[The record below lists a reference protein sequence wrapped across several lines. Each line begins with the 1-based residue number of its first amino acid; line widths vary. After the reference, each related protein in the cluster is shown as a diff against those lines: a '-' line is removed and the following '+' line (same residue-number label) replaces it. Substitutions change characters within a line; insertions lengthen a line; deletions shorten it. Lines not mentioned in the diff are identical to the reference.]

1 MTAPDDRRERSRHLA
16 LTYLLFALFLG
27 AIAWALL
34 SRRAEIVDS
43 FVQLSWPAV
52 LGSGAL
58 GAAAVGALYLSWLEA
73 VRDGGVR
80 LSARDGLR
88 VYGVGQAGKYLP
100 GSVWPVLAQAQLG
113 RRYGVSPLRMASA
126 SLLALAISVCTA
138 LVIGCVLLPAAGREA
153 SELVG
158 WAPLL
163 ALPLLAAL
171 WPPVLNR
178 LVDLAARLLRR
189 DVPPSTYSL
198 PGVLRSAAWCVA
210 GNLLFGLHIMLLGA
224 PLGVTGLQGY
234 VLAVC
239 AYALASGIGVALV
252 FVPAGMGARE
262 AVLVA
267 VLAPVT
273 SVGDALVVAL
283 VSRVL
288 LIVVDTAL
296 GLSQLRG
303 LSARDGARA
312 PRPAAREGRVV
323 FVTRKFPPSVGGMET
338 LAAGVWR
345 SLAGLRPEPALV
357 AHGGGNRALVWWA
370 PWAVLRVAALLA
382 RRDVALVVT
391 GDALMYAV
399 LRPLLA
405 LTRTRSAT
413 MVMGLDVTYE
423 HRLYRAIVHPPL
435 RRAEKVIAIS
445 AATAGEVVSLG
456 VPPERVSVLRLGIP
470 VRACSEQER
479 RVAGARVRAEL
490 GLSEDDVLLL
500 SLGRLVRR
508 KGAAW
513 FVGEVLPGLSCRT
526 HLVVAGDG
534 PDAARVAEA
543 AARAGV
549 TGQVHLLGR
558 VSDDQREALLCGA
571 DLFVQPN
578 VVVPGDMEG
587 FGLVTIEAGMRGTPV
602 VAADLEGIRDAVVDG
617 ETGVML
623 PTADAQAWTRT
634 VRALVADR
642 AALQRLGRAHAGA
655 VAQLYGEDTMARGL
669 RELLDLQHASL

>member
-1 MTAPDDRRERSRHLA
+1 MTGPEPRERSRHLT

-34 SRRAEIVDS
+34 SRRAEIADS
-43 FVQLSWPAV
+43 FGQLSWPAV
-52 LGSGAL
+52 LGSGVL

-80 LSARDGLR
+80 LSTRDGLR

-138 LVIGCVLLPAAGREA
+138 LVLGCVLLPVAGQEA

-158 WAPLL
+158 WAPLV
-163 ALPLLAAL
+163 AVPLLVAL

-198 PGVLRSAAWCVA
+198 RGVLRSAAWCVA
-210 GNLLFGLHIMLLGA
+210 GNLLFGAHIMLLGA
-224 PLGVTGLQGY
+224 PLGVTGVEGY
-234 VLAVC
+234 ALSVC
-239 AYALASGIGVALV
+239 AYALASGIGVALI
-252 FVPAGMGARE
+252 FVPAGLGARE

-267 VLAPVT
+267 VLAPMT

-288 LIVVDTAL
+288 LIVVDTTL

-303 LSARDGARA
+303 LSASDGAR
-312 PRPAAREGRVV
+312 PGRPDGRVV

-345 SLAGLRPEPALV
+345 SLAGLEPAPALV
-357 AHGGGNRALVWWA
+357 AHGGDNRALVWWA
-370 PWAVLRVAALLA
+370 PWAVLRVAGLLT
-382 RRDVALVVT
+382 RRDVGLVVT

-413 MVMGLDVTYE
+413 MVMGLDVTFD

-435 RRAEKVIAIS
+435 RRAGQVIAIS
-445 AATAGEVVSLG
+445 AATAQEVVAVG
-456 VPPERVSVLRLGIP
+456 VPEERVGVLRLGIP
-470 VRACSEQER
+470 VSTCSEQER
-479 RVAGARVRAEL
+479 LLAGATVRAEL
-490 GLSEDDVLLL
+490 GLGEDDVLLL

-513 FVGEVLPGLSCRT
+513 FVGEVLPGLPPET

-534 PDAARVAEA
+534 PDAALLAETA
-543 AARAGV
+543 DRAGV
-549 TGQVHLLGR
+549 ADRVHLLGR
-558 VSDDQREALLCGA
+558 VPDEQRETLMRGA

-578 VVVPGDMEG
+578 VAVPGDMEG

-602 VAADLEGIRDAVVDG
+602 LAADLEGIRDAVVDG
-617 ETGVML
+617 ETGVLL
-623 PTADAQAWTRT
+623 PSADAQVWTRT
-634 VRALVADR
+634 VRTLVEDR
-642 AALQRLGRAHAGA
+642 AALSRLGRDQAGA
-655 VAQLYGEDTMARGL
+655 VARLYGEETMARGL
-669 RELLDLQHASL
+669 RELLGLQPASL